1 MKKGTFRDTLNR
13 RVIDPDTR
21 ERWITLVYKVFAILM
36 LMHHVYVTIFFAAPE
51 NGAITFRIPWL
62 LLACATVLLG
72 RMWKD
77 KCFWILLALLLMKIL
92 RIAIPMRQMLRETQ
106 AVYELCMYAFFICYG
121 AGRALNRKDREKF
134 ISLFCGMWTAAMA
147 VYACFGLVTVW
158 NNITIPNLGNKRFF
172 VDTSENRLWPIY
184 HPVEAGT
191 MTSLGI
197 VIAAIGWFMAKRKAV
212 RWLYI
217 PAMVLMFLM
226 GIFCS
231 SRTSYILT
239 AAGISVPIAILV
251 YELLCKRKKQGKAFT
266 ALRLGGA
273 FAAFAVFTALLLVVQ
288 MKAIPVYNSL
298 RSHNAGLITSA
309 AAETEE
315 MTEPEVIPGIPEE
328 DEDEQSKAELSTR
341 NFVLDQGANGLL
353 TGRWA
358 IWIHV
363 YDGFDHYPIYMLIG
377 QGVYEPMDH
386 INSFIRYGNGL
397 PYIYHLHSTFI
408 QTLWESGFPG
418 FLLFVVFFAIFV
430 WNAAGLVRNRDL
442 PLWQRLLPL
451 PAAMCWLADM
461 VDVAGYC
468 NYGKPPMTLLYLFTG
483 LTIAIAREN
492 RKQKKAQKGPDAPEA
507 LS

>member
-1 MKKGTFRDTLNR
+1 MKNGTFRETLNR

-21 ERWITLVYKVFAILM
+21 ERWITRVYMVFAILM
-36 LMHHVYVTIFFAAPE
+36 LMHHVYITIFFAAPE
-51 NGAITFRIPWL
+51 NGAIPFRFPWL

-92 RIAIPMRQMLRETQ
+92 RIAIPMRQVLREMQ

-134 ISLFCGMWTAAMA
+134 ISLFCGLWTAAMV

-197 VIAAIGWFMAKRKAV
+197 AAATVGWFMSKRKAV

-231 SRTSYILT
+231 SRTGYILT
-239 AAGISVPIAILV
+239 AAGIGAPAAVLT
-251 YELLCKRKKQGKAFT
+251 YELLRRWKRQGKTFT

-273 FAAFAVFTALLLVVQ
+273 FAAFAVFAALLLVVQ
-288 MKAIPVYNSL
+288 MKGIPVYNSL
-298 RSHNAGLITSA
+298 RSHSAGLITA
-309 AAETEE
+309 ASAETEE
-315 MTEPEVIPGIPEE
+315 MPEPEDVPEIPEE
-328 DEDEQSKAELSTR
+328 DEDEQSKAELNTR
-341 NFVLDQGANGLL
+341 GFVLDKGANGFL
-353 TGRWA
+353 TDRWA

-363 YDGFDHYPIYMLIG
+363 CDGFQHYPIYMLIG
-377 QGVYEPMDH
+377 QGVYEPMNH

-397 PYIYHLHSTFI
+397 PYIYHFHSTFI
-408 QTLWESGFPG
+408 QTLWESGIPG
-418 FLLFVVFFAIFV
+418 FLLFLAFFVIFA
-430 WNAAGLVRNRDL
+430 WNAIGLVRNRDL

-451 PAAMCWLADM
+451 PAALCWLADM

-468 NYGKPPMTLLYLFTG
+468 NYGKPPMTILYLFTG

-492 RKQKKAQKGPDAPEA
+492 RKQKKALREA
-507 LS
+507 GTP